1 MRVVDAPT
9 ADELRALHGKYAAL
23 VRLRE
28 RRDVTPPTAELRAL
42 ARAFPGALREL
53 RRPALDELVRRRDA
67 AGRAADGD
75 APSPGSRWWSGT
87 TRSPRGLDARRRA
100 PRADD
105 APRRR
110 AIVPWAVARLVTKAR
125 STRLSPAR
133 ALRPTAGQAGA
144 VAPARRDA
152 QGFAGA
158 GGAEPPDGFAG
169 PLDPPEAPEPSP
181 PLDGLDVLGVL
192 DDDPPADSPPPDFF
206 GDEL

>member
-53 RRPALDELVRRRDA
+53 DGLPLDELVRRRDA

-75 APSPGSRWWSGT
+75 APEPWIALVVRYHALL
-87 TRSPRGLDARRRA
+87 REGLDARRRA

-110 AIVPWAVARLVTKAR
+110 AIVPWAVARLVDEGALDEASVR
-125 STRLSPAR
+125 R
-133 ALRPTAGQAGA
+133 ALFG
-144 VAPARRDA
+144 
-152 QGFAGA
+152 
-158 GGAEPPDGFAG
+158 PPRAG
-169 PLDPPEAPEPSP
+169 PRAR
-181 PLDGLDVLGVL
+181 
-192 DDDPPADSPPPDFF
+192 
-206 GDEL
+206 